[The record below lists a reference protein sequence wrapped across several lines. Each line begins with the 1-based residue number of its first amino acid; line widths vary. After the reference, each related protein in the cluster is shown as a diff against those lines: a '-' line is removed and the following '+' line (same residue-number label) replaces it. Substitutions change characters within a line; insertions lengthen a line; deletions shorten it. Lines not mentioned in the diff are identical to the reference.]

1 MKSVDREL
9 TGGRNSK
16 LNQTEQLITLS
27 VEDVFSRQQA
37 QVIRPQNIAK
47 ATLGGELLEEDEWN
61 KELAGLVEPS
71 LFTPVQRGGNEALRR
86 INVDIPEWIED
97 PRIAQSLKR
106 SSLRFARNVNKTTF
120 RELKLT
126 LIDSLNA
133 GESSGVIA
141 SKLRRVFDDKL
152 SRHQAEAIARSE
164 YTRAQSLGQI
174 EAWKQTGVVHKK
186 VWLASGDA
194 CPFCLEMNG
203 KVIGIDENFQNEGSS
218 MSVEY
223 NERMISMNFGYT
235 DVIGPPLHP
244 NCRCTIVAEIEKQ

>member
-37 QVIRPQNIAK
+37 HVIRPQNIAK
-47 ATLGGELLEEDEWN
+47 ATLGGELLDEDKWN

-71 LFTPVQRGGNEALRR
+71 LFEPVQRGGNAALRA
-86 INVDIPEWIED
+86 INYDLPEWIED

-126 LIDSLNA
+126 LIESLNA
-133 GESSGVIA
+133 GESSSVIA
-141 SKLRRVFDDKL
+141 SKLRQVFEDKL

-174 EAWKQTGVVHKK
+174 EAWKQTGVVHKMR
-186 VWLASGDA
+186 WLASGDA

-218 MSVEY
+218 MAVEY
-223 NERMISMNFGYT
+223 NERIISMNFGYT

-244 NCRCTIVAEIEKQ
+244 NCRCTIVAEIEKL